1 MRQPTNNPVF
11 AELLADVERYINKMY
26 VEEEQDEIIYTT
38 NLFDFASTALEAEP
52 PAVDYT
58 EFDPDSSMPRVFG
71 TDPDKSPS
79 ATPSELDKLALMS
92 ESHSIGSAPYP
103 QEIDHALFSPQKGKT
118 DETLTPDLAKRL
130 EQLDES
136 FARTVLRLIDE
147 REMNDVEVYKRANMS
162 RQLFA
167 KIRKDDDYHPTKRTA
182 CALAFALELDH
193 QDALALLSRAGY
205 TLSHSSKFDIIVE
218 YFFLNSIYDISKINM
233 TLYAFDQQ
241 ILC

>member
-1 MRQPTNNPVF
+1 MEHSTNNP
-11 AELLADVERYINKMY
+11 ALTELFADVERYISKMY
-26 VEEEQDEIIYTT
+26 VEEKPY
-38 NLFDFASTALEAEP
+38 EAVYAAGFSDLISIAPEP
-52 PAVDYT
+52 
-58 EFDPDSSMPRVFG
+58 ELSSS
-71 TDPDKSPS
+71 DHAELSPS
-79 ATPSELDKLALMS
+79 SAQPHFFGPELDTL
-92 ESHSIGSAPYP
+92 
-103 QEIDHALFSPQKGKT
+103 SPT
-118 DETLTPDLAKRL
+118 SPPDLAKRL

-147 REMNDVEVYKRANMS
+147 REMNDVEVYKRAHMS

-167 KIRKDDDYHPTKRTA
+167 KIRKDDNYHPTKRTA
-182 CALAFALELDH
+182 CALAFALELDY

-218 YFFLNSIYDISKINM
+218 YFFLNSIYDISQINM